1 MWTTGGS
8 AYIQSRM
15 MGSST
20 KVSLHDQGESQW
32 SMTSEWYV
40 ANMPNSPNRGR
51 HIVRWQAP
59 EPGPGAAAHLF
70 RVVIPESELRPMQ
83 ASEDLKR
90 VSFLPPPAPD
100 HALNVECYITP
111 PVKDPTFHCPYQH
124 LASLPLT
131 RSQQFV
137 ALLHELP
144 VQERDKRQL
153 AMLRA
158 AAASTAGGHIRPEFR
173 GVGFFQDSVGVRGVV
188 EFVPYVEDEAA

>member
-20 KVSLHDQGESQW
+20 KVSLHDRGESQW

-40 ANMPNSPNRGR
+40 ANKPNSPNSNR
-51 HIVRWQAP
+51 HIVRWQGAKPAP
-59 EPGPGAAAHLF
+59 GTAAHLF
-70 RVVIPESELRPMQ
+70 RVVIPESELRPIQ
-83 ASEDLKR
+83 AAEELKR
-90 VSFLPPPAPD
+90 VSFLPAPPPD
-100 HALNVECYITP
+100 HALNVECYFTP
-111 PVKDPTFHCPYQH
+111 PVKDATLHFPYRH
-124 LASLPLT
+124 LASLLLT

-137 ALLHELP
+137 VLIHELP

-158 AAASTAGGHIRPEFR
+158 AAASTASGQLRPEFR
-173 GVGFFQDSVGVRGVV
+173 GVGFFQDSVGVRGMV
-188 EFVPYVEDEAA
+188 EFVPYVGSEAA